1 MNHTPQGKSMMGSQ
15 ANSRLRSAPSF
26 GFGTEE
32 RSKVGGGKQ
41 FVSKESAKDKFGTM
55 SPGPIY
61 YPASSSLGYP
71 SSPSHSFGASH
82 RYTMSTRTTN
92 ASPGP
97 GTYAMATSVG
107 AQRDSQ
113 RHSYSSWGF
122 GTSTRA
128 DQAKVFV
135 SSRHAKGVTENID
148 SPGPGAYPHGG
159 SMSRQN
165 DSRKHSSQGYGM
177 GTNERFFY
185 AKESLKEARNGAPGP
200 GAYNLVGASG
210 KQALSSKTSYPIS
223 SFTKADRDRTARAVY
238 LGPKQQSAFWGRGS
252 PGPAVYG
259 APNSVGMQVSSVRK
273 SAPRCGFGTAERFG
287 YMDNALKAMATP
299 GPGTYSI

>member
-1 MNHTPQGKSMMGSQ
+1 MMGSQ

-41 FVSKESAKDKFGTM
+41 FVSRESAK
-55 SPGPIY
+55 SPGPVY

-71 SSPSHSFGASH
+71 ASPSHSFGASH
-82 RYTMSTRTTN
+82 RYMLSSKAST
-92 ASPGP
+92 SFGPGP
-97 GTYAMATSVG
+97 GQFAQANSMG

-135 SSRHAKGVTENID
+135 SSRHAKTVTGYID
-148 SPGPGAYPHGG
+148 SPGPAAYPGGG
-159 SMSRQN
+159 SLGSQN
-165 DSRKHSSQGYGM
+165 DSRKHSSTGYGM
-177 GTNERFFY
+177 GTSNRFFY
-185 AKESLKEARNGAPGP
+185 EKNSLTEAREEAPGP
-200 GAYNLVGASG
+200 GAYNLDSASG
-210 KQALSSKTSYPIS
+210 KQALSSKPSYPIS
-223 SFTKADRDRTARAVY
+223 SFTKADRDRTARSVY
-238 LGPKQQSAFWGRGS
+238 LGPKQESPFWGQAS

-259 APNSVGMQVSSVRK
+259 APNSMGMQASSVRR
-273 SAPRCGFGTAERFG
+273 SAPRTGFGTAERFG
-287 YMDNALKAMATP
+287 YMDNAMKAMATP
-299 GPGTYSI
+299 GPGAYSI